1 MNRIEVDPHAK
12 GLIFDLDGTLV
23 NSMPIHY
30 KAYQKVFAE
39 RGVDFSEKLFYELA
53 GVASNRIVE
62 IINEKNGSTLDPESI
77 SLLKEDTYLKMMDQV
92 KPVEAVLDV
101 VKAFHGKLPMAIG
114 TGSPGGHS
122 WITVKTTG
130 YDKYFD
136 ILVSRDDVVNGKP
149 DPETFVKCA
158 EAMGVEPKNCQVF
171 EDGDLGLQA
180 ANTAGMVATDIRPW
194 L

>member
-1 MNRIEVDPHAK
+1 MKKLEVDPRAK

-30 KAYQKVFAE
+30 KAYQEVFSQ

-62 IINEKNGSTLDPESI
+62 IINEKYGTTLNPEEI
-77 SLLKEDTYLKMMDQV
+77 SMLKEDTYLKMMDQV

-122 WITVKTTG
+122 WITVKATG
-130 YDKYFD
+130 YDRYFD
-136 ILVSRDDVVNGKP
+136 ILVSRDDVKNGKP
-149 DPETFVKCA
+149 NPETFVKCA
-158 EAMGVEPKNCQVF
+158 EAMGLEPEDCQVF

-180 ANTAGMVATDIRPW
+180 ANKAGMVATDIRPW

>member
-1 MNRIEVDPHAK
+1 MNRIEVDPRVK

-30 KAYQKVFAE
+30 KAYQEVFNQE
-39 RGVDFSEKLFYELA
+39 GVDFSEKLFYELA
-53 GVASNRIVE
+53 GVASSRIVE
-62 IINEKNGSTLDPESI
+62 IINEKYGSALDPETISI
-77 SLLKEDTYLKMMDQV
+77 LKEDTYIKMMDQV
-92 KPVEAVLDV
+92 QPVTAVLDV

-122 WITVKTTG
+122 WITVNATG

-136 ILVSRDDVVNGKP
+136 ILISRDDVEKGKP

-158 EAMGVEPKNCQVF
+158 EAMNVNPKDCQVF

-180 ANTAGMVATDIRPW
+180 AKTAGMIATDIRPW